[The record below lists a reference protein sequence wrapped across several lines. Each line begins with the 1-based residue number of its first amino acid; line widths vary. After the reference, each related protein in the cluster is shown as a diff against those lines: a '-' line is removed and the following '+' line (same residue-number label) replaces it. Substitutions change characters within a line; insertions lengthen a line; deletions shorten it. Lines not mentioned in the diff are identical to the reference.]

1 MMTSQHEAGLPK
13 NDGAKTERIDLG
25 LAILSAVAPPHVSF
39 TPSEIAA
46 WCGCTPAMISSIEA
60 QAQRRLREKVR
71 RHFGL
76 AQSDMADRRR
86 FLATQFPTST

>member
-71 RHFGL
+71 RSFGL
-76 AQSDMADRRR
+76 ARCDMAERRR
-86 FLATQFPTST
+86 LVALLCPPST